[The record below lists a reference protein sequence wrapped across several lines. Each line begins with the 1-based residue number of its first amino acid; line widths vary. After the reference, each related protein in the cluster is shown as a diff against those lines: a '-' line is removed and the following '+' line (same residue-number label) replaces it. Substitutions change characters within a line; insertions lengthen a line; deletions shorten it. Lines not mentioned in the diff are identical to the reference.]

1 MNEVAMIDGANIRTG
16 ERRKSNR
23 LKLRDDSFAVLKF
36 ESPII
41 GKINDINKGGASIL
55 YFQSNSLSDEKP
67 FIDIFTSDNSFVLQH
82 IPFRTISDSKIDL
95 QFDLGRA
102 SLRKKGVMF
111 CGLDAFQ
118 KEELKFFIRTYTVD
132 LSPNV
137 VDIKFSQGI
146 SKSLPDAVNAS
157 ASM

>member
-16 ERRKSNR
+16 ERRKFNR
-23 LKLRDDSFAVLKF
+23 LKLRDNSFAVLKF

-41 GKINDINKGGASIL
+41 GKINDIHKGGASIL

-82 IPFRTISDSKIDL
+82 IPFRTISDSKIDI

-102 SLRKKGVMF
+102 ALRKKGVMF
-111 CGLDAFQ
+111 SGLDAFQ
-118 KEELKFFIRTYTVD
+118 NAELKYFIRTYTVD
-132 LSPNV
+132 PSPNV
-137 VDIKFSQGI
+137 VDVKFSREN
-146 SKSLPDAVNAS
+146 SKSLLYAINAS
-157 ASM
+157 ASI

>member
-1 MNEVAMIDGANIRTG
+1 MNEVAMIDRANIRTG

-23 LKLRDDSFAVLKF
+23 LQLRDNSFAVLKF

-55 YFQSNSLSDEKP
+55 YFQSNSLSNEKP

-82 IPFRTISDSKIDL
+82 IPFRTISDSKIDM

-102 SLRKKGVMF
+102 ALRKKGVMF
-111 CGLDAFQ
+111 CGLDASQ
-118 KEELKFFIRTYTVD
+118 KAELKYFIRTYTVD
-132 LSPNV
+132 ASPNV
-137 VDIKFSQGI
+137 VDIKFSQEN
-146 SKSLPDAVNAS
+146 SKSLPYAINAS
-157 ASM
+157 ASI

>member
-1 MNEVAMIDGANIRTG
+1 MNEVAMLYGANIRTG

-23 LKLRDDSFAVLKF
+23 LKLRDNSFAVLKF

-55 YFQSNSLSDEKP
+55 YFQSNSLSGEKP

-82 IPFRTISDSKIDL
+82 IPFRTISDSKIEL

-102 SLRKKGVMF
+102 TLRKKGVMF
-111 CGLDAFQ
+111 CGLDESQ
-118 KEELKFFIRTYTVD
+118 KEELNFFIRTYTVD
-132 LSPNV
+132 QSTNV
-137 VDIKFSQGI
+137 VDIKFSQEI
-146 SKSLPDAVNAS
+146 SERLPYAVDAS
-157 ASM
+157 SGM

>member
-1 MNEVAMIDGANIRTG
+1 MNEVAMPDGAKIRTE

-23 LKLRDDSFAVLKF
+23 LKLRDNSFAVLKF

-41 GKINDINKGGASIL
+41 GKINDIHKGGASIL

-67 FIDIFTSDNSFVLQH
+67 FIDIFTSDNSFVLQD
-82 IPFRTISDSKIDL
+82 IQFRTISDSKIDL

-102 SLRKKGVMF
+102 ELRKRGVMF
-111 CGLDAFQ
+111 GGLGAFQ
-118 KEELKFFIRTYTVD
+118 KAELNFFIRTYTVD

-137 VDIKFSQGI
+137 VDLKFSQEI
-146 SKSLPDAVNAS
+146 SESLPHAVNAS